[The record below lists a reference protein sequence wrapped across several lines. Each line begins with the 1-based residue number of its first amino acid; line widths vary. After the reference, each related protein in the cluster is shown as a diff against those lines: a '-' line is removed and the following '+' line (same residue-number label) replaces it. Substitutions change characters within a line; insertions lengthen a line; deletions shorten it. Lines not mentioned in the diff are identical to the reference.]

1 MLSFVFQP
9 GSGGE
14 ATAAYLKSSI
24 HKKRLKEFVQGI
36 WVLSIGLN
44 ENYISNIERK
54 NSFPSMTVFFY
65 ICDFFDITPAMFFD
79 MDSKNPIKLQKIFE
93 KMKSLNDKQLENLD
107 FIVDEMKK

>member
-1 MLSFVFQP
+1 MTIDEFAERLSSLRQR
-9 GSGGE
+9 
-14 ATAAYLKSSI
+14 K
-24 HKKRLKEFVQGI
+24 GI
-36 WVLSIGLN
+36 SARDMSLSIGLN